1 MFSEKATRFDEISI
15 LILTLLSSVKKR
27 MEISSNLCGLLKN
40 LNFIIILLQE
50 WEEKAREEKKRY
62 EAENK
67 LWLEDG
73 GAEAIKAQK
82 IANKIAKKEARRTNT
97 VQGII

>member
-1 MFSEKATRFDEISI
+1 MAFSE
-15 LILTLLSSVKKR
+15 
-27 MEISSNLCGLLKN
+27 N

>member
-1 MFSEKATRFDEISI
+1 M
-15 LILTLLSSVKKR
+15 
-27 MEISSNLCGLLKN
+27 
-40 LNFIIILLQE
+40 LQE

-82 IANKIAKKEARRTNT
+82 IANKTAKKAAKKEAKRTNN
-97 VQGII
+97 VQGIIYIAIFNT

>member
-1 MFSEKATRFDEISI
+1 M
-15 LILTLLSSVKKR
+15 
-27 MEISSNLCGLLKN
+27 N
-40 LNFIIILLQE
+40 LLQE

-82 IANKIAKKEARRTNT
+82 KATKAAKKEAKRNNT
-97 VQGII
+97 VRGIIYIAIFKT

>member
-1 MFSEKATRFDEISI
+1 MKLIEVWRKRQNFPDFEKCDFSHFI
-15 LILTLLSSVKKR
+15 
-27 MEISSNLCGLLKN
+27 NLV
-40 LNFIIILLQE
+40 IINLLQE

-82 IANKIAKKEARRTNT
+82 MATKAAKKEAKKVAKRTNT

>member
-1 MFSEKATRFDEISI
+1 M
-15 LILTLLSSVKKR
+15 
-27 MEISSNLCGLLKN
+27 
-40 LNFIIILLQE
+40 QE

-82 IANKIAKKEARRTNT
+82 MATKAAKKEAKKEAKKVAKRTNT

>member
-1 MFSEKATRFDEISI
+1 MKSGEKGKTFQILRNYLSCDFSHFI
-15 LILTLLSSVKKR
+15 
-27 MEISSNLCGLLKN
+27 NLV
-40 LNFIIILLQE
+40 IINLLQE

-82 IANKIAKKEARRTNT
+82 IATKAAKKEAKRTNT
-97 VQGII
+97 VRGII

>member
-1 MFSEKATRFDEISI
+1 MKSGEKGKTFQILRNYLSCDFSQ
-15 LILTLLSSVKKR
+15 LIDLV
-27 MEISSNLCGLLKN
+27 
-40 LNFIIILLQE
+40 IINLLQE
-50 WEEKAREEKKRY
+50 WEEKAREEKKHY

-82 IANKIAKKEARRTNT
+82 IATKAAKKEAKRTNT
-97 VQGII
+97 VRGII

>member
-1 MFSEKATRFDEISI
+1 MSEKSGEKGKTFQI
-15 LILTLLSSVKKR
+15 LRNYLSCDFSQF
-27 MEISSNLCGLLKN
+27 INL
-40 LNFIIILLQE
+40 IIINLLQE

-82 IANKIAKKEARRTNT
+82 IATKAAKKEAKRTNT
-97 VQGII
+97 VRGIIQIAIFKT

>member
-1 MFSEKATRFDEISI
+1 M
-15 LILTLLSSVKKR
+15 
-27 MEISSNLCGLLKN
+27 
-40 LNFIIILLQE
+40 LQE

-82 IANKIAKKEARRTNT
+82 IATKAAKKEAKRNNT
-97 VQGII
+97 VRGII

>member
-1 MFSEKATRFDEISI
+1 M
-15 LILTLLSSVKKR
+15 
-27 MEISSNLCGLLKN
+27 
-40 LNFIIILLQE
+40 QE

>member
-1 MFSEKATRFDEISI
+1 MAFS
-15 LILTLLSSVKKR
+15 
-27 MEISSNLCGLLKN
+27 KN

-73 GAEAIKAQK
+73 GAEALKAQK
-82 IANKIAKKEARRTNT
+82 IATKAAKKEAKRTNT
-97 VQGII
+97 VRGII

>member
-1 MFSEKATRFDEISI
+1 MAFSE
-15 LILTLLSSVKKR
+15 
-27 MEISSNLCGLLKN
+27 N

-82 IANKIAKKEARRTNT
+82 IATKAVKKEAKRNNT
-97 VQGII
+97 TQGII